1 MNWKTAALAAVSAA
15 TIVTAS
21 QAAEWPHVR
30 PVRVYA
36 ERTVSNWVNDEAV
49 IAAVREQN
57 DRHVGL
63 TQGDID
69 ALDQQ
74 WRAER
79 GQSARPLI
87 DEVLARPLSTLLA
100 RLQEDSD
107 GIVTEIFVMDNR
119 GLNVGQSQV
128 TSDYW
133 QGDEAKWQ
141 ETFLAGPDAM
151 LIGDIEYDE
160 STRKWQSQLSL
171 PIADPDS
178 GALIGAITVGI
189 DLAAMERITGC
200 PITDPDCS

>member
-1 MNWKTAALAAVSAA
+1 MKWMSIALAASMAA
-15 TIVTAS
+15 VVATPS
-21 QAAEWPHVR
+21 LAAEWPHVR
-30 PVRVYA
+30 PVSA
-36 ERTVSNWVNDEAV
+36 FAKSTVSNWTNDAALIV
-49 IAAVREQN
+49 AVREQN
-57 DRHVGL
+57 SRNAGL
-63 TQGDID
+63 SQIEID

-79 GQSARPLI
+79 QQDGQPLI
-87 DEVLARPLSTLLA
+87 DEVLSRPLSVMLQQ
-100 RLQEDSD
+100 LQEQSD
-107 GIVTEIFVMDNR
+107 GIVTEVFVMDDR

-141 ETFLAGPDAM
+141 ETFLVGPDAM

-171 PIADPDS
+171 PITDPEN
-178 GALIGAITVGI
+178 GAVIGAITVGI
-189 DLAAMERITGC
+189 DLMAMERITGC